1 VFAAEQT
8 LRIGIEAAYP
18 PFASK
23 TDKGEIVGFDY
34 DIGNALCAQMKVKCV
49 WVEGEFDGLIPSL
62 KVKKIDM
69 ALSSMTINEDRKK
82 SVDFTHKYYFTSSRL
97 VMKEGAMVDD
107 QYASLKGKNVGV
119 QRATTTDRY
128 ATEVFEPKG
137 VNVKRYSNN
146 EEIYMDLAAGRLDAI
161 FADTIP
167 LSDFLSM
174 PRGKGYAFV
183 GPELKDPKY
192 VGEGAGIAVRKG
204 NAELVSQ
211 LNTPSMAF
219 ARMAST
225 RRFPRS
231 ISSPTFTAT
240 DLPLSRA
247 GSLPQGICECHRSNV
262 GASLLAKRS
271 FQAIQLLDLQPFNS
285 FKCLYTVARP
295 MFSTLA
301 T

>member
-1 VFAAEQT
+1 MKKHTLITALAFSLLASSHVLAAEKT

-23 TDKGEIVGFDY
+23 TQDGKIVGFDY
-34 DIGNALCAQMKVKCV
+34 DIGNALCAQMNVKCV

-97 VMKEGAMVDD
+97 VMKDGATVDD
-107 QYASLKGKNVGV
+107 QYASLKGKTVGV

-137 VNVKRYSNN
+137 IIVKRYGNN

-204 NAELVSQ
+204 NTELVGELNAAIDGIRANGEYQKISQ
-211 LNTPSMAF
+211 
-219 ARMAST
+219 
-225 RRFPRS
+225 
-231 ISSPTFTAT
+231 
-240 DLPLSRA
+240 
-247 GSLPQGICECHRSNV
+247 QY
-262 GASLLAKRS
+262 
-271 FQAIQLLDLQPFNS
+271 
-285 FKCLYTVARP
+285 FKSDIYGD
-295 MFSTLA
+295 
-301 T
+301 

>member
-1 VFAAEQT
+1 MKKRYLLPALALSLFASSHLLAAEKT

-23 TDKGEIVGFDY
+23 TGDGKIVGFDY

-62 KVKKIDM
+62 KVKKIDL

-97 VMKEGAMVDD
+97 VMKDGAVVDD

-137 VNVKRYSNN
+137 INVKRYSNN

-174 PRGKGYAFV
+174 PRGQGYAFV

-204 NAELVSQ
+204 NGELVSE
-211 LNTPSMAF
+211 LNA
-219 ARMAST
+219 AIDGIRASGEYQK
-225 RRFPRS
+225 
-231 ISSPTFTAT
+231 IS
-240 DLPLSRA
+240 
-247 GSLPQGICECHRSNV
+247 Q
-262 GASLLAKRS
+262 
-271 FQAIQLLDLQPFNS
+271 QY
-285 FKCLYTVARP
+285 FKADIYGD
-295 MFSTLA
+295 
-301 T
+301 

>member
-1 VFAAEQT
+1 MNVKNAVLKAGLISLLALAGNPHAAEQP
-8 LRIGIEAAYP
+8 LRLGIEAAYP

-23 TDKGEIVGFDY
+23 TPDNQIVGFDY
-34 DIGNALCAQMKVKCV
+34 DIGNALCAQMQVKCV
-49 WVEGEFDGLIPSL
+49 WIEGEFDGLIPSL

-97 VMKEGAMVDD
+97 VMKEGAVVDD
-107 QYASLKGKNVGV
+107 QYASLKGKTVGV

-137 VNVKRYSNN
+137 INVKRYGNN

-167 LSDFLSM
+167 LNDFLSM

-204 NAELVSQ
+204 NSELVSQ
-211 LNTPSMAF
+211 LNTAIDGI
-219 ARMAST
+219 RASGEYQK
-225 RRFPRS
+225 
-231 ISSPTFTAT
+231 IS
-240 DLPLSRA
+240 D
-247 GSLPQGICECHRSNV
+247 
-262 GASLLAKRS
+262 KY
-271 FQAIQLLDLQPFNS
+271 
-285 FKCLYTVARP
+285 FKSDIYGD
-295 MFSTLA
+295 
-301 T
+301 

>member
-1 VFAAEQT
+1 MKKLPLITALALGLIASSHLLAAEKT

-23 TDKGEIVGFDY
+23 TEEGKIVGFDY

-82 SVDFTHKYYFTSSRL
+82 SVDFTHN
-97 VMKEGAMVDD
+97 
-107 QYASLKGKNVGV
+107 LKGKTVGV

-137 VNVKRYSNN
+137 INVKRYSNN

-167 LSDFLSM
+167 LNDFLQM

-204 NAELVSQ
+204 NSALVSE
-211 LNTPSMAF
+211 LNA
-219 ARMAST
+219 AIDGIRASGEYQK
-225 RRFPRS
+225 
-231 ISSPTFTAT
+231 
-240 DLPLSRA
+240 LS
-247 GSLPQGICECHRSNV
+247 Q
-262 GASLLAKRS
+262 
-271 FQAIQLLDLQPFNS
+271 QY
-285 FKCLYTVARP
+285 FKSDIYGD
-295 MFSTLA
+295 
-301 T
+301 